1 MTSRTRLVITAEAR
15 STIEAI
21 YTYTMETWDERQADA
36 YDETLNRAFRRIQS
50 FPWIGH
56 VASNEDT
63 SIREYTLRNHFIL
76 YRHDVDIDTVTILR
90 IVNPRR
96 LHR

>member
-1 MTSRTRLVITAEAR
+1 MTSRTRMVITAEAR

-21 YTYTMETWDERQADA
+21 YTYTMAAWDERQADA
-36 YDETLNRAFRRIQS
+36 YDDMLNRAFRRIQT
-50 FPWIGH
+50 FPWIGR
-56 VASNEDT
+56 VASDEDT
-63 SIREYTLRNHFIL
+63 AIREYPLRNHIIL

-96 LHR
+96 LRR